1 MAKGEKTMFYLAQGS
16 NGVIIHK
23 DEERAE
29 ACQKYIKE
37 SEIYKFTDF
46 GKAEQQAIFHLRN
59 ITRGFVPVPNYIR
72 LDEMITAKKLR
83 EKATQSRRSHY
94 RDLEVFR
101 A

>member
-1 MAKGEKTMFYLAQGS
+1 MAKGEKTIFYLVQGS

-37 SEIYKFTDF
+37 SEIYEFTDF
-46 GKAEQQAIFHLRN
+46 GKAEQQAIFHLRK

-72 LDEMITAKKLR
+72 LDEMITVKKLR
-83 EKATQSRRSHY
+83 EMAARSRTSPY
-94 RDLEVFR
+94 RDMEALR
-101 A
+101 T

>member
-1 MAKGEKTMFYLAQGS
+1 MAKGEKTIFYLVQGT

-23 DEERAE
+23 NIERAE

-37 SEIYKFTDF
+37 SEIYEFTDF

-59 ITRGFVPVPNYIR
+59 ITEGRVPVPNYIR
-72 LDEMITAKKLR
+72 VDEMITAKKLR
-83 EKATQSRRSHY
+83 EKAAQSHSNPY
-94 RDLEVFR
+94 RDLKVFR